1 MHWKLKALVQNAIA
15 QLPSEMSYRAY
26 YKMQKSFGG
35 LRKSDPSSRLTAGVK
50 VADYIRQ
57 HGGSIQG
64 KTFFEVGTGRTLS
77 LPIALWLCGAERVIT
92 VDLNPYL
99 TPELVWKNLN
109 FIRNNSSQVNSLFG
123 DYASQEIFCD
133 RLERL
138 LAHNGTMSAF
148 LKLLNIEYMAPADAT
163 SLALPDNCV
172 DYHVSFTVLE
182 HIPPETIAEILVEGR
197 RILTNDGFFVHCID
211 FTDHFSHSDRSISAV
226 NFLQFSE
233 RTWHRYAGNRYMY
246 QNRLRVDEFRELLED
261 SEVQIL
267 KMDVDVNEKSLSVL
281 TSGSLK
287 LDARFQNKS
296 PQVNAA
302 SAAWLLG
309 AA

>member
-1 MHWKLKALVQNAIA
+1 MHWKLKAIVQNAIA

-26 YKMQKSFGG
+26 YRMQKLFGG

-57 HGGSIQG
+57 QGGSIEG
-64 KTFFEVGTGRTLS
+64 RTFFEVGTGRTLS
-77 LPIALWLCGAERVIT
+77 LPIALWLCGAQRVIT

-99 TPELVWKNLN
+99 TPELIWKNLD
-109 FIRNNSSQVNSLFG
+109 FIRSNEPQVINLFR

-138 LAHNGTMSAF
+138 LAHTGTTSTF
-148 LKLLNIEYMAPADAT
+148 LKLLNVEYMAPADAT
-163 SLALPDNCV
+163 RVELPENCV

-182 HIPPETIAEILVEGR
+182 HIPPETIAGILAEGR
-197 RILTNDGFFVHCID
+197 RILTNGGFFVHCID

-233 RTWHRYAGNRYMY
+233 RDWQRYAGNRYMY
-246 QNRLRVDEFRELLED
+246 QNRLRVDEFRELVEN

-267 KMDVDVNEKSLSVL
+267 KLDIDVDEKSLSML
-281 TSGSLK
+281 TSGRLK

-302 SAAWLLG
+302 SVAWLLG
-309 AA
+309 AS